1 MGGDLSKR
9 NLSLYY
15 HYHRDKGYTIEDC
28 RTLHDHLN
36 QLAKARKLNY
46 FLHQPTEQAGH
57 SGNAMHGNDTP
68 RPALGIINV
77 ILAKLGSDTM
87 PSSRVM
93 SVVGGSGLE
102 AKDQFTKEQ
111 R

>member
-28 RTLHDHLN
+28 RTLRDHLN
-36 QLAKARKLNY
+36 QLAKAGKLNY

-57 SGNAMHGNDTP
+57 SRNAMHGNNTP

-77 ILAKLGSDTM
+77 ILTKLGSATM